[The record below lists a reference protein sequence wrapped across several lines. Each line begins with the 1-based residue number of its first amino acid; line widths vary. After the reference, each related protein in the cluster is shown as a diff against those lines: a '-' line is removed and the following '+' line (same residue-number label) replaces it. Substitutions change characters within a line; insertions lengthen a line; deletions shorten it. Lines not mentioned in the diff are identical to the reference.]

1 MIDEA
6 VIILGLGVLTIF
18 LPLIVGLLCSG
29 NKEYRGTRSSIDLSG
44 LGKMQKIGDTPIHTP
59 FELPH
64 VEEKAP
70 KDDHFIEKV
79 LTFEAL
85 HHIWK

>member
-1 MIDEA
+1 MIDLA
-6 VIILGLGVLTIF
+6 DILLGLGALYIL

-29 NKEYRGTRSSIDLSG
+29 NKGHRGTRSSIDLSE
-44 LGKMQKIGDTPIHTP
+44 LGKIQKIDDTPIHTS

-64 VEEKAP
+64 VEEEAP
-70 KDDHFIEKV
+70 KDNHFIEKV

>member
-1 MIDEA
+1 MIDLA
-6 VIILGLGVLTIF
+6 DILLGLGALYIL

-29 NKEYRGTRSSIDLSG
+29 NKGHREARSSIDLSG
-44 LGKMQKIGDTPIHTP
+44 LEKMQKIDDTPIHTP